1 MRFSLN
7 PFLSIIICIRVFGC
21 GTFGRERGG
30 GRRKKT
36 ESGKESRCYQL
47 AFFILGFT
55 VIFVLLGMFSGAVAD
70 FIKSAWVMRI
80 SGIVVVLM
88 GLYIA
93 GILNKLKIFSFLN
106 RDVQFNLK
114 NKPAGIIGSAVIG
127 AILRVRGR
135 PA

>member
-1 MRFSLN
+1 
-7 PFLSIIICIRVFGC
+7 
-21 GTFGRERGG
+21 
-30 GRRKKT
+30 
-36 ESGKESRCYQL
+36 
-47 AFFILGFT
+47 
-55 VIFVLLGMFSGAVAD
+55 MFSGAVAD